1 MRKSAPK
8 YIVMFL
14 LALLSLCISSTS
26 HATEGGG
33 GAYNN
38 GVEGFGAGM
47 FPPPGTYLLN
57 YITYYTADS
66 LKDKDG
72 NNAIPQFELNA
83 VAEVLRVVH
92 VTKYKLLGGNV
103 AMQAILPLVH
113 LEVTVPGR
121 SQSNNGLGDLVISP
135 LILSWHSKNL
145 HYAAGVD
152 VDIPIGAYD
161 KNDLANIGRNYWTFV
176 PVLAAT
182 YLSDSGFE
190 VSGKFMY
197 DINTKNDDTSY
208 LSGQEFHFDYTLAQ
222 KFNAFSAGVGGYF
235 YKQVTDDEQNGIKVG
250 SDGNKG
256 QVFAIGPQIKY
267 DYKNMSFSFK
277 YQKELLVENKPEG
290 DKFWFNLM
298 YAF

>member
-1 MRKSAPK
+1 MRTSASK
-8 YIVMFL
+8 FIIRFL
-14 LALLSLCISSTS
+14 LAASLFIPSMS

-57 YITYYTADS
+57 YVTYYTADS
-66 LKDKDG
+66 FKDKNGDD
-72 NNAIPQFELNA
+72 ALPKFELDA
-83 VAEVLRVVH
+83 VAEVVRVVH
-92 VTKYKLLGGNV
+92 VTKYKLLGGNIG
-103 AMQAILPLVH
+103 MQAILPLVH
-113 LEVTVPGR
+113 LEVEVPGR

-145 HYAAGVD
+145 HYVAGVD

-176 PVLAAT
+176 PIVAAT
-182 YLSDSGFE
+182 YMSDSGFE
-190 VSGKFMY
+190 VSAKFMY
-197 DINTKNDDTSY
+197 DINTENDDTSY

-235 YKQVTDDEQNGIKVG
+235 YKQVTDDEKNGFKVG
-250 SDGNKG
+250 NDGNKG
-256 QVFAIGPQIKY
+256 QVFAIGPQFKY
-267 DYKNMSFSFK
+267 DYRNMSFAFK

>member
-1 MRKSAPK
+1 M
-8 YIVMFL
+8 
-14 LALLSLCISSTS
+14 
-26 HATEGGG
+26 GG

-57 YITYYTADS
+57 YVTYYSADS

-72 NNAIPQFELNA
+72 NNDLPKFELDALAN
-83 VAEVLRVVH
+83 VVRVVH
-92 VTKYKLLGGNV
+92 VTNSKLLGGNIG
-103 AMQAILPLVH
+103 MQAILPIVH
-113 LEVTVPGR
+113 LEVAVPGR

-145 HYAAGVD
+145 HYVAGVD
-152 VDIPIGAYD
+152 IDIPIGAYD

-176 PVLAAT
+176 PIVAAT
-182 YLSDSGFE
+182 YMSDNSFE
-190 VSGKFMY
+190 ISGKFMY
-197 DINTKNDDTSY
+197 DINTKNSDSSY

-222 KFNAFSAGVGGYF
+222 KFDAFTIGAGGYF
-235 YKQVTDDEQNGIKVG
+235 YKQITDDEKNGEQYRNG
-250 SDGNKG
+250 YKG
-256 QVFAIGPQIKY
+256 QVFAVGPQLKY
-267 DYKNMSFSFK
+267 DYKNMSFAFK

-290 DKFWFNLM
+290 DKFWFSLL

>member
-1 MRKSAPK
+1 MRNQVTI
-8 YIVMFL
+8 YIAVSFI
-14 LALLSLCISSTS
+14 ALLLSFSTVV

-57 YITYYTADS
+57 YINYYTAGS

-72 NNAIPQFELNA
+72 NNAIPKFELDA
-83 VAEVLRVVH
+83 LAEVVRVVH
-92 VTKYKLLGGNV
+92 VGKSTLLGGNV
-103 AMQAILPLVH
+103 AMQAILPIVH
-113 LEVTVPGR
+113 LEVAVPGR
-121 SQSNNGLGDLVISP
+121 SQSNNGLGDLTVSP
-135 LILSWHSKNL
+135 LILTWHRGNL

-152 VDIPIGAYD
+152 VVMPIGAYD
-161 KNDLANIGRNYWTFV
+161 KNDLANIGRNYWTFT
-176 PVLAAT
+176 PVVAAT
-182 YLSDSGFE
+182 YLTDSGYDF
-190 VSGKFMY
+190 SAKLMY
-197 DINTKNDDTSY
+197 DINTENHATNY
-208 LSGQEFHFDYTLAQ
+208 QSGNELHLDYTLA
-222 KFNAFSAGVGGYF
+222 KKIGAFALGAGGYF
-235 YKQVTDDEQNGIKVG
+235 YKQTTNDEVNEVKVG

-267 DYKNMSFSFK
+267 DYKNMAFSFK

>member
-1 MRKSAPK
+1 MRTPAKRSFVLL
-8 YIVMFL
+8 IV
-14 LALLSLCISSTS
+14 ALSVCISSACF
-26 HATEGGG
+26 ATEGGG

-57 YITYYTADS
+57 YVTYYTAGS

-72 NNAIPQFELNA
+72 NNAIPKFELDALAN
-83 VAEVLRVVH
+83 VVRVVH
-92 VTKYKLLGGNV
+92 VTKGKLLGGNIG
-103 AMQAILPLVH
+103 MQVILPIVH
-113 LEVTVPGR
+113 LEVAVPGR
-121 SQSNNGLGDLVISP
+121 NQSNNGLGDLVVSP

-145 HYAAGVD
+145 HYVAGVD

-176 PVLAAT
+176 PIVAAT
-182 YLSDSGFE
+182 YLSDSGLE
-190 VSGKFMY
+190 ASGKFMY
-197 DINTKNDDTSY
+197 DINTKNDANSY
-208 LSGQEFHFDYTLAQ
+208 LSGQEFHFDYTLAK
-222 KFNAFSAGVGGYF
+222 KFNTFTAGAGGYF
-235 YKQVTDDEQNGIKVG
+235 YKQVTVDELNGVKVG

-256 QVFAIGPQIKY
+256 QVFAIGPQFKY
-267 DYKNMSFSFK
+267 DYKNMSFAFK

-290 DKFWFNLM
+290 DKFWFNLL

>member
-1 MRKSAPK
+1 MSKLVTMS
-8 YIVMFL
+8 IIMFL
-14 LALLSLCISSTS
+14 LTLSLSVSSTS
-26 HATEGGG
+26 YATEFGG

-57 YITYYTADS
+57 YVTYYTADS
-66 LKDKDG
+66 FKFKDG
-72 NNAIPQFELNA
+72 SSAPKFELDALAN
-83 VAEVLRVVH
+83 VVRVVR
-92 VTKYKLLGGNV
+92 VGKSKLLGGNV
-103 AMQAILPLVH
+103 AMQAILPIVH
-113 LEVTVPGR
+113 LEVAVPGR

-135 LILSWHSKNL
+135 LILTWHTNNL

-182 YLSDSGFE
+182 YLSDSGYE
-190 VSGKFMY
+190 ASGKFMY
-197 DINTKNDDTSY
+197 DINTKNNDTSY
-208 LSGQEFHFDYTLAQ
+208 LSGQEFHFDYTLA
-222 KFNAFSAGVGGYF
+222 KKINAFTAGVGGYY
-235 YKQVTDDEQNGIKVG
+235 YKQVTDDEENGVKSG
-250 SDGNKG
+250 NDGNKG
-256 QVFAIGPQIKY
+256 QVFAIGPQFKY
-267 DYKNMSFSFK
+267 DYKNMSFAFK

-298 YAF
+298 YAY